1 MASYDAFGTIWS
13 IEFVAATFTPVG
25 QVTNIDV
32 LDIDVDTID
41 VSSHSSTGQ
50 WREFVAGMKDA
61 GELSMDLNLD
71 PATHMA
77 ATDSVYA
84 QVGGDPI
91 GMKITLPD
99 TGAAEI
105 AFDGIVTGFSA
116 SAPYD
121 DKLEATATVKV
132 TGPITVTL

>member
-13 IEFVAATFTPVG
+13 IEFTNPTFTPVG
-25 QVTNIDV
+25 QVTNVDA

-41 VSSHSSTGQ
+41 VSSHDSTGQ

-77 ATDSVYA
+77 ATASVYA
-84 QVGGDPI
+84 ILGGDPI
-91 GMKITLPD
+91 PMKITLPD

-105 AFDGIVTGFSA
+105 AFDGIVTGFKA

-132 TGPITVTL
+132 TGPITITL